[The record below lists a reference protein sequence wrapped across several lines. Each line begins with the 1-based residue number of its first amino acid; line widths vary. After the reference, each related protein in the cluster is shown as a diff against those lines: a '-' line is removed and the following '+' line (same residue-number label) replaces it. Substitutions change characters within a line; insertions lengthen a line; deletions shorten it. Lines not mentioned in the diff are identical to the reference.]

1 MEDLD
6 PVFLPAAEAGIM
18 SLIPHFQNRA
28 FAPLIGPN
36 VRYKV
41 DAMSWAA
48 IGGCK
53 EARLAAR
60 GDPLALWELAEMLRC
75 PIAIQDEYGN
85 IPWWGYVSEAKIP
98 VGPFEFGIT
107 LDSMSNSVQVAY
119 SLLETGAKAKI
130 KRSTSFAEDAESTAE
145 YGTRQI
151 ISSQGDLSDAAAL
164 ARRDTILAARRWPQ
178 GVFSQAGGGGG
189 EASLNCRGWWD
200 TLGWQYASVDLIVGA
215 SYLATS
221 TTVQAMGDASAREKV
236 MQQFTTGSAGGSA
249 IRAEIYAN
257 KVGAPTDNLTVGVYA
272 LDGSGNPTGAALA
285 SGTIAGANL
294 LTSQAWV
301 TVAFSAGAT
310 LAGSTQYGLQVSRSG
325 GADGGNYYQISV
337 NTALGYSGGAFKIYN
352 GASWAARSPDADMPF
367 VVYMDN
373 NVEVTAQITDLA
385 TDYGEFITAID
396 VEAASVV
403 SLPSYL
409 NGETTALQEISKLLL
424 AGGINGRRLLAD
436 VDTKRRLKI
445 HEETGSASVEYKLS
459 RKNVIQRG
467 SEIPLLPYMP
477 PVGEWVRLVDVI
489 PANVDLTKL
498 SNPTLQFIEGAT
510 WAESGLTLQ
519 FRGQPAVNDM
529 FKLRYD

>member
-1 MEDLD
+1 
-6 PVFLPAAEAGIM
+6 M
-18 SLIPHFQNRA
+18 SLIPRFQNRA
-28 FAPLIGPN
+28 FLPLIGPE

-53 EARLAAR
+53 EARLAVR

-75 PIAIQDEYGN
+75 PIFIQDEFGS

-98 VGPFEFGIT
+98 VGPFEFGVT

-119 SLLETGAKAKI
+119 SLLETGAKAKL
-130 KRSTSFAEDAESTAE
+130 KKSTSFAEDAESTAE

-151 ISSQGDLSDAAAL
+151 ISSQGDLSDAVAL

-178 GVFSQAGGGGG
+178 GVVSQASATG
-189 EASLNCRGWWD
+189 SLNCRGWWD

-215 SYLATS
+215 SYVATS
-221 TTVQAMGDASAREKV
+221 TTVQAMGDASAREKLV
-236 MQQFTTGSAGGSA
+236 QQFLSSSAGGSA

-257 KVGAPTDNLTVGVYA
+257 KVGAPTDNLTVGIYA
-272 LDGSGNPTGAALA
+272 LDGSGNPTGAALC

-301 TVAFSAGAT
+301 TVAFTTGGT
-310 LAGSTQYGLQVSRSG
+310 LADSTGYGLQISRSG
-325 GADGGNYYQISV
+325 GADGSNYYQVSV
-337 NTALGYSGGAFKIYN
+337 NTALGYGSGSFKIFD
-352 GASWAARSPDADMPF
+352 GANWAARSPDADMPF

-373 NVEVTAQITDLA
+373 SVEVTAQIADLA
-385 TDYGEFITAID
+385 TDYGEFITAVD
-396 VEAASVV
+396 VEAASSV
-403 SLPSYL
+403 SLPSYR

-424 AGGINGRRLLAD
+424 AGGVNGRRLLAD
-436 VDTKRRLKI
+436 VDSQRRLKI

-459 RKNVIQRG
+459 RKNMIQRG
-467 SEIPLLPYMP
+467 SEIPLLSYMP
-477 PVGEWVRLVDVI
+477 PVGKWVRLVDVI

-498 SNPTLQFIEGAT
+498 SNPTLQFVEGAT
-510 WAESGLTLQ
+510 WAESGGLTLQ